1 MQSSGFFVQ
10 RSASIGN
17 DTMAALVTA
26 LSIIPQSLVFA
37 FLAGVDPSAALLSAL
52 FINSS
57 IALINAQ
64 PVMISTPVTIFSVVM
79 IRLVGD
85 HGYPYLV
92 ALGILSGVL
101 QLLIGYF
108 RLGKYVRM
116 LPRIVVT
123 GFINGMAIVIFL
135 NQLNFLSASFEG
147 EVTWLPTDE
156 LIYTLLIAA
165 LAWGIIYYFPRV
177 TTKIPS
183 ALVALV
189 VVTSVVLVFDIPVYS
204 ISDFKAWV
212 DFKNNPSLFPIFEGW
227 IFSKELLDWNVFFS
241 LIPYALLLAIYSTSQ
256 SLVTLAVMDD
266 LTDNKSNANR
276 EMLAIG
282 TANIVSGLLG
292 GVSGSANIEQ
302 SMTNYKSG
310 GRTRLSV
317 ILTSVFLG
325 IFLFLIP
332 DLVGKLPVPV
342 FIGLMIGV
350 VGGSFALSSLRVIN
364 KFQKSDA
371 IILVSVSIIT
381 ILFNSALAVLVGVV
395 FSALAFSWESALRI
409 RVRKS
414 IDELGAKQYEIYGPL
429 FFGSSSLFMRKF
441 NPEEDV
447 NEVHF
452 DFLECRIWDH
462 SGIDTVKSLI
472 EKYQESG
479 RVVKIKHL
487 SSDSRL
493 LLRKEGVKDVEFI
506 VDKNDPEYLVVED
519 MPLKFY

>member
-1 MQSSGFFVQ
+1 MQSTGFFVQ
-10 RSASIGN
+10 RTASIGN
-17 DTMAALVTA
+17 DTMAGLVTA

-52 FINSS
+52 FINTS

-79 IRLVGD
+79 IRLVGE

-92 ALGILSGVL
+92 ALGILSGIL

-116 LPRIVVT
+116 LPRIVVM
-123 GFINGMAIVIFL
+123 GFINGMAVVIFL
-135 NQLNFLSASFEG
+135 NQLNFLSTAFEG
-147 EVTWLPTDE
+147 EVTWLPTDK
-156 LIYTLLIAA
+156 LIYTLLIAI
-165 LAWGIIYYFPRV
+165 LAWAIIYYFPRI
-177 TTKIPS
+177 TKKIPS
-183 ALVALV
+183 AIVAFVLI
-189 VVTSVVLVFDIPVYS
+189 TSGVMLFDIPVYS
-204 ISDFKAWV
+204 ISEFKAWV
-212 DFKNNPSLFPIFEGW
+212 DFKNNPSLFPTFEGW
-227 IFSKELLDWNVFFS
+227 VFSKEPFDFNLFLS
-241 LIPYALLLAIYSTSQ
+241 LIPYALLMAIYSTSQ

-266 LTDNKSNANR
+266 LTNNKSNSNR

-292 GVSGSANIEQ
+292 GVLGAANIEQ
-302 SMTNYKSG
+302 SITNYKSG

-325 IFLFLIP
+325 VFLFLIP
-332 DLVGKLPVPV
+332 DLIGKLPIPM

-350 VGGSFALSSLRVIN
+350 VGGTFALSSLRVIN
-364 KFQKSDA
+364 KFQQSDA

-409 RVRKS
+409 RVNKS
-414 IDELGAKQYEIYGPL
+414 VDELGIKKYEIYGPL
-429 FFGSSSLFMRKF
+429 FFGSSSLFMRNF
-441 NPEEDV
+441 NPEENV

-462 SGIDTVKSLI
+462 SGIDTLKSLI
-472 EKYQESG
+472 EKYQELG

-493 LLRKEGVKDVEFI
+493 LLRKAGVKDVEFI
-506 VDKNDPEYLVVED
+506 VDKNDPEYMVVED